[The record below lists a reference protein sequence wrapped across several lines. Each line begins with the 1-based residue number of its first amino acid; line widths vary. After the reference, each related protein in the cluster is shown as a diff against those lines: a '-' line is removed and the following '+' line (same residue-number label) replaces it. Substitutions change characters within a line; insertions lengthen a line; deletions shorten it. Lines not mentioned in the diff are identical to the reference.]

1 MLSRLLCQRPSD
13 RLGQT
18 FVVENKPGA
27 CSNIGT
33 QVVVHSNA
41 HEFGSMLMAETD
53 RWRKVVELS
62 GVRKEQWEAL
72 GGLRQAGNSLLYHPL
87 C

>member
-1 MLSRLLCQRPSD
+1 MPYTPDGATDVLSRLLCQHLSD

-18 FVVENKPGA
+18 FVVEDKPGA

-41 HEFGSMLMAETD
+41 HEFGSMLMAETI
-53 RWRKVVELS
+53 
-62 GVRKEQWEAL
+62 
-72 GGLRQAGNSLLYHPL
+72 AGAKWSSRRA
-87 C
+87 

>member
-1 MLSRLLCQRPSD
+1 MRKQNSETKS
-13 RLGQT
+13 
-18 FVVENKPGA
+18 GA

-41 HEFGSMLMAETD
+41 HEFGGMLMGNH

-62 GVRKEQWEAL
+62 GVRKE
-72 GGLRQAGNSLLYHPL
+72 
-87 C
+87 